1 MRVLKFKFP
10 SLLIPAIPETLRYH
24 ELIADAL
31 KNIRT
36 SRIKNFIDRLDD
48 FPNRYCNNSNG
59 VAAQKWLEETVKA
72 AVNETRYR
80 GRVTVRNFVHS
91 WPQNSIIVRIE
102 GSHIVLRHDV
112 VILGA
117 HFDSINIDDPMNGI
131 APGSDD
137 NGSGSATVLEALR
150 IIIASGI
157 VPRRSIEFQWYAAEE
172 IGRRG
177 SMDIA
182 EDYADRRVKV
192 VAMLNF
198 DVVGFREG
206 PNQIGIVTD
215 YTSPKLSTFVRL
227 VVDRYCAYPWINI
240 QCGYACSDH
249 ASFTHHGFHASDG
262 SEYPENPDFHTLK
275 DTLDKVSFD
284 KIAEFVKLAVAAVI
298 EIAEVGKR

>member
-102 GSHIVLRHDV
+102 G
-112 VILGA
+112 
-117 HFDSINIDDPMNGI
+117 
-131 APGSDD
+131 
-137 NGSGSATVLEALR
+137 
-150 IIIASGI
+150 
-157 VPRRSIEFQWYAAEE
+157 Q
-172 IGRRG
+172 
-177 SMDIA
+177 
-182 EDYADRRVKV
+182 
-192 VAMLNF
+192 
-198 DVVGFREG
+198 
-206 PNQIGIVTD
+206 
-215 YTSPKLSTFVRL
+215 
-227 VVDRYCAYPWINI
+227 
-240 QCGYACSDH
+240 
-249 ASFTHHGFHASDG
+249 
-262 SEYPENPDFHTLK
+262 
-275 DTLDKVSFD
+275 KVSNFYVHVPN
-284 KIAEFVKLAVAAVI
+284 IRLCMLLI
-298 EIAEVGKR
+298 CTYL